1 MLLFFATLL
10 AGAQAAAATA
20 PNLPSEAKAFDERC
34 AGRKFETSIAREV
47 NGKKR
52 LSRIHLC
59 GNPGQTNAQWV
70 RTLEDAIAKIEA
82 SSGFSADS
90 KTQAIEAI
98 KDEIAKAGGK
108 TGTIASGIA
117 SGNVAAVLGD
127 PATPTAPV
135 EYTKLP
141 PLPSPSTAVVANPS
155 APVEYT
161 RLPPLPEAKAAA
173 SRTMAAAQL
182 MLARPQLT
190 IRCFNPAEFAAPAD
204 CQSLERETV
213 LTVKADE
220 SVPAWTSLRFLRRG
234 DMRAEVEL
242 AQLGRGKSEKFGL
255 PREVC
260 AGVVESKVEIQIVRR
275 ASAQSTGQVVDSL
288 GPYMLRC

>member
-1 MLLFFATLL
+1 MLLLIASLL
-10 AGAQAAAATA
+10 AGVQATTA
-20 PNLPSEAKAFDERC
+20 PASSPSPSTEAKAFDEGC
-34 AGRKFETSIAREV
+34 AGRKFETAIAREV
-47 NGKKR
+47 NGKRR

-59 GNPGQTNAQWV
+59 GNPGQTDAQWV

-108 TGTIASGIA
+108 TGAIG
-117 SGNVAAVLGD
+117 SGNVTAILGD
-127 PATPTAPV
+127 PATPAAPV

-141 PLPSPSTAVVANPS
+141 PLPSSRSSVAATPGP
-155 APVEYT
+155 PVEYT
-161 RLPPLPEAKAAA
+161 KLPPLPEAKAAA
-173 SRTMAAAQL
+173 TRAVAAAQL

-190 IRCFNPAEFAAPAD
+190 IRCFNPAEFAAPAE
-204 CQSLERETV
+204 CESLERETV

-220 SVPAWTSLRFLRRG
+220 AVPAWTSLRFLRRG
-234 DMRAEVEL
+234 DNRAEVEL
-242 AQLGRGKSEKFGL
+242 AQLGRGKSERFGL

-275 ASAQSTGQVVDSL
+275 ASSQGAGQVVDSL